1 MAETKGLPNC
11 GNTCYFNS
19 FLQLFFN
26 IKDIQD
32 YFYEY
37 NVINIDTIAN
47 EEKNLIFILNK
58 NNQPVIIIYEQQDN
72 IYPSK
77 QINYDFD
84 KYIQDRKQNI
94 IQSMIQDVLFNDD
107 IKQQKLDSLKTLI
120 NRHFTRLENLVNV
133 Y

>member
-11 GNTCYFNS
+11 DNTCYFNS

-94 IQSMIQDVLFNDD
+94 IQPMIQDVLFNDD

-120 NRHFTRLENLVNV
+120 NTHDSNKVCL
-133 Y
+133 